1 MGLSLLGERT
11 LVGLLVLLTLGKS
24 TSIVLGKDEIGS
36 GIIQTQELLMTV
48 LTDLFSNLHWTYVSC
63 ILKLCKVCFFLNF
76 GLNCSMSKHYF
87 FFVLRKCLPVFLP
100 KHLLPED
107 GE

>member
-1 MGLSLLGERT
+1 MGLSLLRERT

-24 TSIVLGKDEIGS
+24 TSIVLGKDQIGS

-63 ILKLCKVCFFLNF
+63 TLKLCKVCFFLNF

-87 FFVLRKCLPVFLP
+87 FCFKKMFARVFA
-100 KHLLPED
+100 
-107 GE
+107 